1 VKLPMYKDSL
11 PSLADY
17 VVNVAS
23 VPQRSP
29 FRYPG
34 GKTWLVPYVRRWLSS
49 ITPPLQE
56 LIEPFAGG
64 SIVGLTAAFE
74 NLAKKVTLVELD
86 PDVAS
91 VWKTILHGDVAWL
104 ANRVM
109 TFNLTLDSARALL
122 AAKPHGTKERAFIT
136 IVRNRVQRGGILA
149 PGAGVMKD
157 GENGKG
163 IRSRWYPA
171 TLRKRML
178 DIAAIRGRIRFV
190 EGDGLAYMERRL
202 QRERVAFFVD
212 PPYTVAG
219 RRLYRYSDID
229 HERLFWLARRLA
241 GNLLMTYDD
250 SQEIRRLILR
260 YRLDCETI
268 LMKNT
273 HHTRMQELL
282 ISRDL
287 GWVRRPDTSQLVFRE
302 FFPQRDSGSLESRL

>member
-1 VKLPMYKDSL
+1 MYKDSL
-11 PSLADY
+11 PSLADR

-34 GKTWLVPYVRRWLSS
+34 GKTWLVPYARLWLSS

-74 NLAKKVTLVELD
+74 SLAKKVTLVELD
-86 PDVAS
+86 RDVAS
-91 VWKTILHGDVAWL
+91 VWKTILHGDAAWL
-104 ANRVM
+104 ANRVAN
-109 TFNLTLDSARALL
+109 FDLTRDAARALL
-122 AAKPHGTKERAFIT
+122 AARPRGTKERAFVT

-163 IRSRWYPA
+163 IKSRWYPA

-178 DIAAIRGRIRFV
+178 DIAAIRKRIRFV
-190 EGDGLAYMERRL
+190 EGDGLAYIERRL
-202 QRERVAFFVD
+202 QRQSVAFFID

-229 HERLFWLARRLA
+229 HERLFWLAKRLA

-250 SQEIRRLILR
+250 SSDIRRLILE

-273 HHTRMQELL
+273 HHAKMQELL

-287 GWVRRPDTSQLVFRE
+287 GWLRHPDTSQPVFRE
-302 FFPQRDSGSLESRL
+302 FFAQRDSGSLESRL